1 VTPCDRRFAPLR
13 REKLSETVAQQLREQ
28 IRDGGLESG
37 ERIPGHRE
45 LADAFSVGLSSVR
58 EAISMLVSEG
68 LIETRAGRG
77 TFVRHR
83 TDAMAIAA
91 AGEVLTRREVEE
103 VIEARELLELQLVA
117 MAAERGA
124 PEHIKRLKDCLA
136 QMEASVDD
144 GAGYAEADVQLHLG
158 IAEAAGN
165 RFLRQALEQL
175 RLMMRANMEISFAEA
190 QRRPDTLQQSLESH
204 RKLIEAIEAADTE
217 LARSTLFEIMSRHHE
232 LVLEADRRA
241 PGG

>member
-1 VTPCDRRFAPLR
+1 
-13 REKLSETVAQQLREQ
+13 
-28 IRDGGLESG
+28 
-37 ERIPGHRE
+37 
-45 LADAFSVGLSSVR
+45 
-58 EAISMLVSEG
+58 
-68 LIETRAGRG
+68 
-77 TFVRHR
+77 
-83 TDAMAIAA
+83 
-91 AGEVLTRREVEE
+91 
-103 VIEARELLELQLVA
+103 
-117 MAAERGA
+117 
-124 PEHIKRLKDCLA
+124 
-136 QMEASVDD
+136 MEASVDD

>member
-1 VTPCDRRFAPLR
+1 
-13 REKLSETVAQQLREQ
+13 
-28 IRDGGLESG
+28 
-37 ERIPGHRE
+37 
-45 LADAFSVGLSSVR
+45 
-58 EAISMLVSEG
+58 
-68 LIETRAGRG
+68 
-77 TFVRHR
+77 
-83 TDAMAIAA
+83 MAIAA

-124 PEHIKRLKDCLA
+124 PDDIKHLKECLA
-136 QMEASVDD
+136 EMEASLDD

-175 RLMMRANMEISFAEA
+175 RLMMRTNMEISFVEA
-190 QRRPDTLQQSLESH
+190 QRRPDTLQKSLESH
-204 RKLIEAIEAADTE
+204 RKLIEAIEAADPE

-232 LVLEADRRA
+232 LVLGDDQRDA
-241 PGG
+241 GG